1 MIMIRIIII
10 IVVVIVVSI
19 VVVIIGIIIIII
31 VVVVVIVH
39 ELLPLLWNDRFGRV
53 QMSMADR
60 VQYGTDA
67 ARMRHGPNHH
77 SMRWRH

>member
-19 VVVIIGIIIIII
+19 VVVIIGIIIIIV

-53 QMSMADR
+53 QMSMAGR